1 MIMIM
6 MMLMMMMMM
15 MTLLVMMMT
24 TIMKKLLVDFC
35 PDSNLT
41 LRRYRSIA
49 RKSQKTNNTIRSVYF
64 C

>member
-6 MMLMMMMMM
+6 MMVMMMMM

-24 TIMKKLLVDFC
+24 IIMKKLLVDFC

-41 LRRYRSIA
+41 LKRYRSIA

>member
-6 MMLMMMMMM
+6 MMVMMMM

-24 TIMKKLLVDFC
+24 IIMKKLLVDFC

-41 LRRYRSIA
+41 LKRYRSIA

>member
-41 LRRYRSIA
+41 LKRYRSIA

>member
-6 MMLMMMMMM
+6 MMVMMMM

-24 TIMKKLLVDFC
+24 IIMKKLLVDFC

-41 LRRYRSIA
+41 LKRYRSIA
-49 RKSQKTNNTIRSVYF
+49 RKSQKTNNTIRSVNF

>member
-6 MMLMMMMMM
+6 MMVMMMM
-15 MTLLVMMMT
+15 MTLLVMIMT
-24 TIMKKLLVDFC
+24 IIMKKLLVDFC

-41 LRRYRSIA
+41 LKRYRSIA

>member
-1 MIMIM
+1 MIM

>member
-6 MMLMMMMMM
+6 MMVMMMM

-24 TIMKKLLVDFC
+24 IIMKKLLVDFC
-35 PDSNLT
+35 PESNLT
-41 LRRYRSIA
+41 LKRYRSIA

>member
-6 MMLMMMMMM
+6 MMVMMMMM

-24 TIMKKLLVDFC
+24 IIMKKLLVDFC

-41 LRRYRSIA
+41 LKRYRSIV

>member
-6 MMLMMMMMM
+6 MMVMMMM
-15 MTLLVMMMT
+15 MTLLVTMMT
-24 TIMKKLLVDFC
+24 IIMKKLLVDFC

-41 LRRYRSIA
+41 LKRYRSIA